1 MRCPFKF
8 KEFSDPERQQCEEDC
23 ALLTDNFSSSDEPR
37 GICAITLIGTALNN
51 LDRSYAFIYSDQS
64 QDIWFQHNEIDL

>member
-23 ALLTDNFSSSDEPR
+23 ALLTDNFASTDSPT
-37 GICAITLIGTALNN
+37 GICAITLIGTMLCDFVIEYPP
-51 LDRSYAFIYSDQS
+51 DRWY
-64 QDIWFQHNEIDL
+64 QHNDIDL